1 MSIDE
6 AKAKLDI
13 PAVAKQC
20 FQNWKPALSCH
31 SPFREDRNPSFSVFD
46 QGQKWKDHATGDH
59 GDAVDFLAKALDIPA
74 PEAVR
79 RFVEMAGGGYRV
91 QAPRPKLA
99 PTPAPK
105 TDDTD
110 EKRRRRAAWPA
121 MELPTDEELEAVAT
135 LRRLPVE
142 GPQWA
147 AIDGTMRMAT
157 VDALDFDSGYVP
169 KRCWVIRSTCGKNAQ
184 ARRLDGEPF
193 ADGSAAEP
201 FFRKAKT
208 LAGSIATL
216 PLGNY
221 HDTRWPAVALVEGG
235 PDVLAAYAGIHRLGL
250 LDTVAVCGMLGAS
263 MRPPYGALATM
274 RGRRVRIFQHNDEAG
289 AKAADGWARLI
300 HNAGG
305 TVDIW
310 TPAQAGADLN
320 DIFHLP
326 EAEVSAALAEAF
338 DFVKGAN

>member
-31 SPFREDRNPSFSVFD
+31 SPFREDRNPSFSVYD
-46 QGQKWKDHATGDH
+46 QGRKWKDHATGDH
-59 GDAVDFLAKALDIPA
+59 GDAVDFLAKALDIP
-74 PEAVR
+74 PQEAVR

-121 MELPTDEELEAVAT
+121 MELPREEELEAVAT

-147 AIDGTMRMAT
+147 AIDGTLRMAT
-157 VDALDFDSGYVP
+157 LEGE
-169 KRCWVIRSTCGKNAQ
+169 RCWIIRSTCGKNAQ
-184 ARRLDGEPF
+184 ARQLDGEPF
-193 ADGSAAEP
+193 QEGRAADP
-201 FFRKAKT
+201 FFLKAKT

-216 PLGNY
+216 PVGNY

-274 RGRRVRIFQHNDEAG
+274 KGRRVRIFQHNDEAG
-289 AKAADGWARLI
+289 ARAADGWARLI

>member
-1 MSIDE
+1 MSIEE

-13 PAVAKQC
+13 PAVAARC
-20 FQNWKPALSCH
+20 FPNWKPALSCH
-31 SPFREDRNPSFSVFD
+31 SPWREDRNPSFSVYD
-46 QGQKWKDHATGDH
+46 HGQKWKDHATGDH
-59 GDAVDFLAKALDIPA
+59 GDAVDFLSKALDIPA
-74 PEAVR
+74 QEAVR

-91 QAPRPKLA
+91 QAPRQKL
-99 PTPAPK
+99 PHTPAPK

-121 MELPTDEELEAVAT
+121 MELPTEEELEAVAT

-147 AIDGTMRMAT
+147 AIDGTLRIAT
-157 VDALDFDSGYVP
+157 MDGE
-169 KRCWVIRSTCGKNAQ
+169 RCWIVRSTCGKNAQ
-184 ARRLDGEPF
+184 ARQLDGQPF
-193 ADGSAAEP
+193 QDGSLRLQP
-201 FFRKAKT
+201 LKAKT

-216 PLGNY
+216 PVGNY

-235 PDVLAAYAGIHRLGL
+235 PDVLAAYAGIYRLGL

-263 MRPPYGALATM
+263 MRPPFGAVATM
-274 RGRRVRIFQHNDEAG
+274 KGRRVRIFQHNDEAG
-289 AKAADGWARLI
+289 QKAADGWARLI

-310 TPAQAGADLN
+310 APEQEGADLN

>member
-13 PAVAKQC
+13 PAVAARC
-20 FQNWKPALSCH
+20 FPNWKPALSCQ
-31 SPFREDRNPSFSVFD
+31 SPWREDRNPSFSVYD
-46 QGQKWKDHATGDH
+46 EGRKWKDHATGDH
-59 GDAVDFLAKALDIPA
+59 GDAVDFLGKSLDIPA
-74 PEAVR
+74 QEAVR
-79 RFVEMAGGGYRV
+79 RFVEMASGGYRMP
-91 QAPRPKLA
+91 APRQKL
-99 PTPAPK
+99 PHTPAPED
-105 TDDTD
+105 TDD
-110 EKRRRRAAWPA
+110 KRRKRAAWPA
-121 MELPTDEELEAVAT
+121 MELPTEDELEAVAA
-135 LRRLPVE
+135 LRRIPVE

-147 AIDGTMRMAT
+147 AIDGTLRMAT
-157 VDALDFDSGYVP
+157 VDSV
-169 KRCWVIRSTCGKNAQ
+169 RCWIIRSTCRKNAQ
-184 ARRLDGEPF
+184 ARRLDGQPLGENL
-193 ADGSAAEP
+193 
-201 FFRKAKT
+201 KAKT

-216 PLGNY
+216 PVGNY

-235 PDVLAAYAGIHRLGL
+235 PDVLAAYAGIYRLGL

-263 MRPPYGALATM
+263 MRPPFGAVATM
-274 RGRRVRIFQHNDEAG
+274 KGRRVRIFQHNDEAG
-289 AKAADGWARLI
+289 QKAADGWARLI

>member
-1 MSIDE
+1 MSIEE

-13 PAVAKQC
+13 PAVAARC
-20 FQNWKPALSCH
+20 FPNWKPALSCH
-31 SPFREDRNPSFSVFD
+31 SPWREDRNPSFSVYD
-46 QGQKWKDHATGDH
+46 EGRKWKDHATGDH

-74 PEAVR
+74 QEAVR

-91 QAPRPKLA
+91 QASRPKLA

-105 TDDTD
+105 TDDTE

-147 AIDGTMRMAT
+147 AIDATLRMAT
-157 VDALDFDSGYVP
+157 VDGE
-169 KRCWVIRSTCGKNAQ
+169 RCWIIRSTCGKNAQ
-184 ARRLDGEPF
+184 ARQLDGEPF
-193 ADGSAAEP
+193 QEGRAADP
-201 FFRKAKT
+201 FFLKAKT

-216 PLGNY
+216 PVGNY

-235 PDVLAAYAGIHRLGL
+235 PDVLAAYAGIFRLGL
-250 LDTVAVCGMLGAS
+250 LDSVAVCGMLGAS
-263 MRPPYGALATM
+263 MRPPYGAVATLK
-274 RGRRVRIFQHNDEAG
+274 GRRVRIFQHNDEAG
-289 AKAADGWARLI
+289 QKAADGWARLI

-310 TPAQAGADLN
+310 TPEKAGADLN

-338 DFVKGAN
+338 GFVKGAN

>member
-1 MSIDE
+1 MNIQE

-13 PAVAKQC
+13 PAVAARC
-20 FQNWKPALSCH
+20 FPNWKPALSCH
-31 SPFREDRNPSFSVFD
+31 SPWREDRNPSFSVFD
-46 QGQKWKDHATGDH
+46 QGQRWKDHSTGDH

-74 PEAVR
+74 QEAVR

-105 TDDTD
+105 TEDTD

-147 AIDGTMRMAT
+147 AIDGTLRMAT
-157 VDALDFDSGYVP
+157 VDGE
-169 KRCWVIRSTCGKNAQ
+169 RCWIVRSTCGKNAQ
-184 ARRLDGEPF
+184 ARQLDGQPF
-193 ADGSAAEP
+193 QDGS
-201 FFRKAKT
+201 FRLQPLKAKT

-216 PLGNY
+216 PVGNY

-235 PDVLAAYAGIHRLGL
+235 PDVLAAYAGIYRLGL

-274 RGRRVRIFQHNDEAG
+274 KGRRVRIFQHNDEAG
-289 AKAADGWARLI
+289 QKAADGWARLI

-310 TPAQAGADLN
+310 QPAQAGADLN

>member
-13 PAVAKQC
+13 PAVAARC
-20 FQNWKPALSCH
+20 FPNWQPALSCV
-31 SPFREDRNPSFSVFD
+31 SPFREDRNPSFSVYD
-46 QGQKWKDHATGDH
+46 NGQRWKDHATGDH

-74 PEAVR
+74 QEAVR

-91 QAPRPKLA
+91 PAPRPKLA

-121 MELPTDEELEAVAT
+121 MELPTDTELEAVAT

-147 AIDGTMRMAT
+147 AIDGTLRMAT
-157 VDALDFDSGYVP
+157 LDGV
-169 KRCWVIRSTCGKNAQ
+169 RCWIIRSTCGKNSQ
-184 ARRLDGEPF
+184 ARRLDGQPLGENL
-193 ADGSAAEP
+193 
-201 FFRKAKT
+201 KAKT
-208 LAGSIATL
+208 LGGSIATL
-216 PLGNY
+216 PVGLY
-221 HDTRWPAVALVEGG
+221 HDTRWPAVALVEGA

-274 RGRRVRIFQHNDEAG
+274 KGRRVRIFQHNDKAG
-289 AKAADGWARLI
+289 AKAAQRRQT
-300 HNAGG
+300 AGQG
-305 TVDIW
+305 SFT
-310 TPAQAGADLN
+310 TPAAAW
-320 DIFHLP
+320 IFGNLKRP
-326 EAEVSAALAEAF
+326 AWT
-338 DFVKGAN
+338 

>member
-31 SPFREDRNPSFSVFD
+31 SPFREDRNPSFSVYD
-46 QGQKWKDHATGDH
+46 QGRKWKDHATGDH
-59 GDAVDFLAKALDIPA
+59 GDAVDFLGKALDIPA
-74 PEAVR
+74 QEAVR
-79 RFVEMAGGGYRV
+79 RYVEMAGGGYRV
-91 QAPRPKLA
+91 PAPRPKLA

-121 MELPTDEELEAVAT
+121 MELPTDEELRAVAT

-147 AIDGTMRMAT
+147 AIDGTLRMAT
-157 VDALDFDSGYVP
+157 VDGE
-169 KRCWVIRSTCGKNAQ
+169 RCWIVRSTCGKNAQ
-184 ARRLDGEPF
+184 ARQLDGQPF
-193 ADGSAAEP
+193 QDGSLRLQP
-201 FFRKAKT
+201 LKAKT

-216 PLGNY
+216 PVGNY
-221 HDTRWPAVALVEGG
+221 HDTRWPAVVLVEGG

-250 LDTVAVCGMLGAS
+250 LDTVAVFAMLGAS

-274 RGRRVRIFQHNDEAG
+274 KGRRVRIFQHNDEAG

-320 DIFHLP
+320 DIFTLP

-338 DFVKGAN
+338 DFVKGAS

>member
-13 PAVAKQC
+13 PTVAARC
-20 FQNWKPALSCH
+20 FPNWKPAPSCH
-31 SPFREDRNPSFSVFD
+31 SPWREDRNPSFSVYD

-74 PEAVR
+74 QEAVR

-91 QAPRPKLA
+91 PAPRPKLA

-105 TDDTD
+105 TEDTD
-110 EKRRRRAAWPA
+110 DKRRRRAAWRA
-121 MELPTDEELEAVAT
+121 LELPTEEELGAVAKI
-135 LRRLPVE
+135 RRIPLE

-147 AIDGTMRMAT
+147 AVDGILRMAT
-157 VDALDFDSGYVP
+157 VDGE
-169 KRCWVIRSTCGKNAQ
+169 RCWIVRSTCGKNAQ
-184 ARRLDGEPF
+184 ARRLDGQKF
-193 ADGSAAEP
+193 GDL
-201 FFRKAKT
+201 KAKT
-208 LAGSIATL
+208 LPGAVATL
-216 PLGNY
+216 PVGNY

-235 PDVLAAYAGIHRLGL
+235 PDVIAAYAAIHRLGL
-250 LDTVAVCGMLGAS
+250 LDSVAVCGVLGAS
-263 MRPPYGALATM
+263 MRPPFGAVATM
-274 RGRRVRIFQHNDEAG
+274 RGRRVRVFAHNDPAG
-289 AKAADGWARLI
+289 QKAADSWARII

>member
-13 PAVAKQC
+13 PAVAARC
-20 FQNWKPALSCH
+20 FPNWKPALSCH
-31 SPFREDRNPSFSVFD
+31 SPWREDRNPSFSVYD
-46 QGQKWKDHATGDH
+46 QGRKWKDHATGDH
-59 GDAVDFLAKALDIPA
+59 GDAVDFLAKSLDIPA
-74 PEAVR
+74 QEAVR

-105 TDDTD
+105 TEDTD

-121 MELPTDEELEAVAT
+121 MELPADEELEAVAT

-147 AIDGTMRMAT
+147 AIDGTLRMAT
-157 VDALDFDSGYVP
+157 VEGE
-169 KRCWVIRSTCGKNAQ
+169 RCWIIRSTCGKNAQ
-184 ARRLDGEPF
+184 ARQLDGEPF
-193 ADGSAAEP
+193 QEGRAADP
-201 FFRKAKT
+201 FFLKAKT

-216 PLGNY
+216 PVGNY

-235 PDVLAAYAGIHRLGL
+235 PDTLAAYAGIYRLGL

-263 MRPPYGALATM
+263 MRPPYGALATLK
-274 RGRRVRIFQHNDEAG
+274 GRRVRIFQHNDEAG

-310 TPAQAGADLN
+310 QPSQAGADLN

>member
-1 MSIDE
+1 MSIEE

-13 PAVAKQC
+13 PAVAARC
-20 FQNWKPALSCH
+20 FPNWKPALSCH
-31 SPFREDRNPSFSVFD
+31 SPWREDRNPSFSVYD
-46 QGQKWKDHATGDH
+46 EGRKWKDHSTGDH
-59 GDAVDFLAKALDIPA
+59 GDAVDFLSKALDIPA
-74 PEAVR
+74 QEAVR
-79 RFVEMAGGGYRV
+79 RFVEMAGGGYRMP
-91 QAPRPKLA
+91 APRQKL
-99 PTPAPK
+99 PHTPAPED
-105 TDDTD
+105 TDD
-110 EKRRRRAAWPA
+110 KRRKRAAWPA
-121 MELPTDEELEAVAT
+121 MELPTEEELEAVAT

-147 AIDGTMRMAT
+147 AIDGTLRMAT
-157 VDALDFDSGYVP
+157 VDGV
-169 KRCWVIRSTCGKNAQ
+169 RCWIIRSTCGKNAQ
-184 ARRLDGEPF
+184 ARRLDGQPLGENL
-193 ADGSAAEP
+193 
-201 FFRKAKT
+201 KAKT

-216 PLGNY
+216 PVGNY

-235 PDVLAAYAGIHRLGL
+235 PDVLAAYAGIYRLGL

-263 MRPPYGALATM
+263 MRPPYGAVATM
-274 RGRRVRIFQHNDEAG
+274 KGRRVRIFQHNDEAG
-289 AKAADGWARLI
+289 QKAADGWARLI

>member
-1 MSIDE
+1 MMIQE
-6 AKAKLDI
+6 AKTILDI
-13 PAVAKQC
+13 PAVAARVYP
-20 FQNWKPALSCH
+20 NWRPAISCV
-31 SPFREDRNPSFSVFD
+31 SPFREDRKPSFSVYD
-46 QGQKWKDHATGDH
+46 HGQQWKDHATGDH

-74 PEAVR
+74 QEAVR
-79 RFVEMAGGGYRV
+79 RFVEMAGGGCRV

-99 PTPAPK
+99 PTPAPE
-105 TDDTD
+105 DTN
-110 EKRRRRAAWPA
+110 EKRQKRAAWPI
-121 MELPTDEELEAVAT
+121 MECPALEEKEAIAT
-135 LRRLPVE
+135 LRHLPVE
-142 GPQWA
+142 GPHWA
-147 AIDGTMRMAT
+147 AIDATLRMAT
-157 VDALDFDSGYVP
+157 YEGE
-169 KRCWVIRSTCGKNAQ
+169 RCWIIRSTCGKNAQ
-184 ARRLDGEPF
+184 ARRLDGQKIG
-193 ADGSAAEP
+193 DL
-201 FFRKAKT
+201 KAKT
-208 LAGSIATL
+208 LPGAVATL
-216 PLGNY
+216 PVGNY

-274 RGRRVRIFQHNDEAG
+274 KGRRVRIFQHSDEAG

-300 HNAGG
+300 NNAGG

-326 EAEVSAALAEAF
+326 EAEVSASLAEAF

>member
-1 MSIDE
+1 MKIEE

-13 PAVAKQC
+13 PAVAARC
-20 FQNWKPALSCH
+20 FPNWKPALSCV
-31 SPFREDRNPSFSVFD
+31 SPFREDRNPSFSVYD

-59 GDAVDFLAKALDIPA
+59 GDAVDFLGKALDIPA
-74 PEAVR
+74 QEAVR

-105 TDDTD
+105 TEDTD

-121 MELPTDEELEAVAT
+121 MELPTEEELEAVAT

-147 AIDGTMRMAT
+147 AIDGTLRMAT
-157 VDALDFDSGYVP
+157 VEGE
-169 KRCWVIRSTCGKNAQ
+169 RCWIVRSTCGKNAQ
-184 ARRLDGEPF
+184 ARQLDGQPF
-193 ADGSAAEP
+193 QEGRAADP
-201 FFRKAKT
+201 FFLKAKT

-216 PLGNY
+216 PVGNY
-221 HDTRWPAVALVEGG
+221 HDTRWPAVALLEGG

-274 RGRRVRIFQHNDEAG
+274 KGRRVRIFQHNDEAG

-320 DIFHLP
+320 DIFTLP

-338 DFVKGAN
+338 GFVKGGF

>member
-1 MSIDE
+1 MNIEE

-13 PAVAKQC
+13 SAVAARC
-20 FQNWKPALSCH
+20 FPNWKPALSCH
-31 SPFREDRNPSFSVFD
+31 SPWREDRNPSFSVFD

-74 PEAVR
+74 QEAVR
-79 RFVEMAGGGYRV
+79 RFVEMAGGGHCMP
-91 QAPRPKLA
+91 APRPKLA

-105 TDDTD
+105 TVDTE
-110 EKRRRRAAWPA
+110 EKRQRRAAWPA
-121 MELPTDEELEAVAT
+121 MELPTEEELEAVAT

-147 AIDGTMRMAT
+147 AIDGTLRMAT
-157 VDALDFDSGYVP
+157 LDGE
-169 KRCWVIRSTCGKNAQ
+169 RCWIVRSTCGKNAQ
-184 ARRLDGEPF
+184 ARQLDGQPF
-193 ADGSAAEP
+193 QDGSLRLQP
-201 FFRKAKT
+201 LKAKT

-216 PLGNY
+216 PVGNY

-235 PDVLAAYAGIHRLGL
+235 PDTLAAYAGIYRLGL

-274 RGRRVRIFQHNDEAG
+274 KGRRVRIFQHNDEAG

-310 TPAQAGADLN
+310 QPSQAGADLN